1 MPPSYGELPTPSE
14 TKDERDIEE
23 NDIKKLL
30 TGKKSKKLDTS
41 GNSEIESLI
50 LKEINK

>member
-1 MPPSYGELPTPSE
+1 MPPSYGELPIPSE

-30 TGKKSKKLDTS
+30 TGKKVKIRYKW
-41 GNSEIESLI
+41 
-50 LKEINK
+50 